1 MGSKCGKQRGDVLS
15 RRLFSAAELGEF
27 RVVIKPLNILAV
39 WLFLNQHAERRAYY
53 VVRGICDGSEE
64 GERGK

>member
-1 MGSKCGKQRGDVLS
+1 M
-15 RRLFSAAELGEF
+15 
-27 RVVIKPLNILAV
+27 IKPLNILAV